1 MIMPSLAAF
10 VNRWT
15 RRGLMLYDM
24 GQLEASMYTQ
34 NDLEEI
40 SVQLRRRVGLWA
52 LPQLPLLAA
61 LIYSLIIRNQVLT
74 IVISVLMGWIA
85 VFAAGVSIAPV
96 AAYHKYL
103 RGLLSGRKRELSGV
117 FKGFDIDT
125 VMRDKVRYVPLMLNV
140 GDIDEPKDDRLL
152 YWDANL
158 PLPDWQLGDKL
169 WISSHDKSVA
179 DWRKE

>member
-1 MIMPSLAAF
+1 MIMPFLAAF

-15 RRGLMLYDM
+15 GRHLMLYDM
-24 GQLEASMYTQ
+24 GQPEANMYTQ
-34 NDLEEI
+34 GDLEEI
-40 SVQLRRRVGLWA
+40 NSQLRRRIGLWA

-61 LIYSLIIRNQVLT
+61 LVYTLIIRYQVMT
-74 IVISVLMGWIA
+74 IVIFVLMGWIA

-96 AAYHKYL
+96 AAYRKFL
-103 RGLLSGRKRELSGV
+103 RGLLGGRKRDLIGV
-117 FKGFDIDT
+117 FKGFDTDT

-140 GDIDEPKDDRLL
+140 GDIGEPKDDRLL

-158 PLPDWQLGDKL
+158 PLPAWQPGDKL